1 MTKDKTKY
9 SDDSI
14 QSLDPRSHVRLRPG
28 MYVGSTA
35 NPNHLLME
43 IFANALD
50 EHNIGHGNK
59 ITVSIEEDGCVQVA
73 DYGQGFPINVVREED
88 GKTVLEASF
97 SVTNTSGKFTDD
109 GVYGGSSLGLNG
121 LGGKLVNFLS
131 EWFEVI
137 SSNTKHEYEKL
148 WFKDG
153 LFQKREIGIG
163 LTHSGTVV
171 TYKPDKQFFDTDKTD
186 AKFFEEFFN
195 DICCLCPNLTIVLN
209 NKRINHPKGIEEIL
223 PRKLGNN
230 IEIINNPMTLFAER
244 GKNKLDFALT
254 FTGASSSTIIPYVNY
269 GITDAGPHVTAIKST
284 ITRIFNSWAKE
295 NGLLGTKDKNLDGNS
310 IQEGM
315 LLVCNIVTTNVAYDA
330 QVKSRVSKMDTSWLT
345 EILTEELE
353 LWLDNNPEDAKIII
367 EKALLAR
374 KAAEAAKKARAA
386 VKNKAEKKDKKT
398 FLNMPTTLVDCF
410 TKNREEAELYVVEGL
425 SAASSLVAQR
435 NGATQAVY
443 SVRGMMLNIQKVA
456 DEKIVQNKEIN
467 NLITALGL
475 DYNPK
480 NGQMKYDK
488 KKLRYGKIIAAS
500 DADPA
505 GSAIE
510 NLLFNILWGLCPDLI
525 IEGHVYSAEP
535 PLFRATTKKNEYF
548 FLKGQQE
555 LDEFKKHHTNFEIQR
570 CKGLGEML
578 PEQLA
583 ECILDKET
591 RSITQLKV
599 EDIGKIDTLFDT
611 LYGRE
616 VPPRVKFIEENSW
629 KADMSYE

>member
-1 MTKDKTKY
+1 MTKDKTRY

-50 EHNIGHGNK
+50 EHNIGHGNR
-59 ITVSIEEDGCVQVA
+59 ITVNINDNGIVQVE
-73 DYGQGFPINVVREED
+73 DNGQGFPINVIRNED
-88 GKTVLEASF
+88 KKTVLEASF

-121 LGGKLVNFLS
+121 LGGKLCNFLS

-137 SSNTKHEYEKL
+137 SHNRNGQYEHL

-153 LFQKREIGIG
+153 VFQKREVGSG
-163 LTHSGTVV
+163 FTWSGTTV

-195 DICCLCPNLTIVLN
+195 DICCLCPNLTVVLN
-209 NKRINHPKGIEEIL
+209 NTQINHPKGIEEIL

-230 IEIINNPMTLFAER
+230 IEIINNPMTLLAER

-254 FTGASSSTIIPYVNY
+254 FTGSSSSTIIPYVNY
-269 GITDAGPHVTAIKST
+269 GVTDSGPHVTAIKST

-295 NGLLGTKDKNLDGNS
+295 NGLLGAKDKNLDGNS

-330 QVKSRVSKMDTSWLT
+330 QVKSRVSKMDTAWLT
-345 EILTEELE
+345 ELLAKELE

-367 EKALLAR
+367 DKALLAR

-456 DEKIVQNKEIN
+456 NEKIVQNKEIN

-475 DYNPK
+475 DYDPR

-555 LDEFKKHHTNFEIQR
+555 LDDFKKHHTNFEIQR

-591 RSITQLKV
+591 RVITQLKV

>member
-1 MTKDKTKY
+1 MTKDKTRY

-50 EHNIGHGNK
+50 EHNIGHGNR
-59 ITVSIEEDGCVQVA
+59 ITVNINDNGIVQVE
-73 DYGQGFPINVVREED
+73 DNGQGFPINVIRNED
-88 GKTVLEASF
+88 KKTVLEASF

-121 LGGKLVNFLS
+121 LGGKLCNFLS

-137 SSNTKHEYEKL
+137 SHNRNGQYEHL

-153 LFQKREIGIG
+153 VFQKREVGSG
-163 LTHSGTVV
+163 FTWSGTTV

-195 DICCLCPNLTIVLN
+195 DICCLCPNLTVVLN
-209 NKRINHPKGIEEIL
+209 NTQINHPKGIEEIL

-230 IEIINNPMTLFAER
+230 IEIINNPMTLLAER

-254 FTGASSSTIIPYVNY
+254 FTGSSSSTIIPYVNY
-269 GITDAGPHVTAIKST
+269 GVTDSGPHVTAIKST

-295 NGLLGTKDKNLDGNS
+295 NGLLGAKDKNLDGNS

-330 QVKSRVSKMDTSWLT
+330 QVKSRVSKMDTAWLT
-345 EILTEELE
+345 ELLAKELE

-456 DEKIVQNKEIN
+456 NEKIIQNKEIN

-475 DYNPK
+475 DYDPR

-555 LDEFKKHHTNFEIQR
+555 LDDFKKHHTNFEIQR

-591 RSITQLKV
+591 RVITQLKV